1 MEKEDL
7 KILYDTESRSKSN
20 VKRLDEHDRQLKEL
34 TNVYV
39 ALTKM
44 DTKVANVETDVS
56 EIKTD
61 IKGLKS
67 SASEPTK
74 EKASKWDK
82 LIDYLFYAILAY
94 ALIKLGLK

>member
-20 VKRLDEHDRQLKEL
+20 VKRLDEHDCQLKEL

-56 EIKTD
+56 EIKGD
-61 IKGLKS
+61 IKSLKS

-74 EKASKWDK
+74 EKALKWDK
-82 LIDYLFYAILAY
+82 LIDYIFYAVLAY
-94 ALIKLGLK
+94 ALFRLGIK